1 MSRPLVYLSGPIT
14 GLDFKGC
21 TDWRE
26 YARRALDDLG
36 IDGLSPLRGKEFL
49 RDAGKIVDGMQSVA
63 EYAMS
68 QDAAIV
74 TRDRFDTTRAD
85 FLIVNLLGAERVSIG
100 TMVELGWADAARVP
114 VVLVM
119 EQKHVVLGEDFAEE
133 YQNIHEHP
141 FVRQLSGSRVE
152 TLDEALDLV
161 GAALAPR
168 GPDRRIEHTQDRARG
183 LPRAHSY
190 TLTAPHAND
199 HLYPGALVR
208 SDA

>member
-49 RDAGKIVDGMQSVA
+49 RDAGKIVDGMQSVV
-63 EYAMS
+63 EHAMS

-114 VVLVM
+114 VVLAM
-119 EQKHVVLGEDFAEE
+119 EPQIKHLGQAFDV
-133 YQNIHEHP
+133 QNIHEHP
-141 FVRQLSGSRVE
+141 FVRQLAGCRVE

-161 GAALAPR
+161 GAALAPS
-168 GPDRRIEHTQDRARG
+168 PVRRRAY
-183 LPRAHSY
+183 SY
-190 TLTAPHAND
+190 TLTALRLGEQRAAQ
-199 HLYPGALVR
+199 PGALLMV
-208 SDA
+208 DA